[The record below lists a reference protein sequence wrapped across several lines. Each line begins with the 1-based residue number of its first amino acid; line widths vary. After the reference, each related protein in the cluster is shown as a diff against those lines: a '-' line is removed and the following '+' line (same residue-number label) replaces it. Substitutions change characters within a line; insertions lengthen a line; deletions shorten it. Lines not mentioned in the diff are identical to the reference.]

1 MRYLLGF
8 LVLGGVAAG
17 SAYLGYLK
25 GASYKTKY
33 ETVKTELDNAMN
45 HWSADVR
52 NFAARLRSFL

>member
-33 ETVKTELDNAMN
+33 DAIKAELENAVN

-52 NFAARLRSFL
+52 NYAARLKSLL